1 MPRYLIERTLGA
13 ISSEELD
20 AAAERSTEVR
30 AERYPEITWEH
41 THVVSA
47 PEGVKAFCV
56 YEAPDTDTLRRHAAE
71 AGLPI
76 DRMYEVAADLVP

>member
-1 MPRYLIERTLGA
+1 MPRYLIERSLGA
-13 ISSEELD
+13 ISADELD
-20 AAAERSTEVR
+20 AAAERSSEVR
-30 AERYPEITWEH
+30 EQSYPQIVWEH

-47 PEGVKAFCV
+47 PDGVKAFCV
-56 YEAPDTDTLRRHAAE
+56 YEAPDTDTLRRHAAD